1 MWAQKRTFVYFLN
14 NVCDFFLSQL
24 PSYIKGDMVSMQI
37 YEEVYFAS
45 LEEHKNNLHGYILFT
60 RGDKSLTHLDLCQ
73 KT

>member
-1 MWAQKRTFVYFLN
+1 
-14 NVCDFFLSQL
+14 
-24 PSYIKGDMVSMQI
+24 MVSMQI